1 MNKQLLSVVMLL
13 LAALSIGCDKSDG
26 DSTLYGESW
35 EEKWVVASKTVTV
48 TGDGE
53 PELCYWV
60 KIDDNPVWQICHCQ
74 IDGFNYESGYEYEL
88 LIQVQKVLEPLQDA
102 SSHQYTLLSIVSKQL
117 KDSNVPSLTGKPLAG
132 MSNVE

>member
-35 EEKWVVASKTVTV
+35 KEKWVVTSKTVTV

-60 KIDDNPVWQICHCQ
+60 KIDDNPVWQICHSQ

-88 LIQVQKVLEPLQDA
+88 LIQVQKVLEPLQNA

-117 KDSNVPSLTGKPLAG
+117 KDSDVPFLTDKPLAG
-132 MSNVE
+132 MLNVE

>member
-35 EEKWVVASKTVTV
+35 EEKWVVASKTVAV
-48 TGDGE
+48 SGVSE
-53 PELCYWV
+53 PELSYWV
-60 KIDDNPVWQICHCQ
+60 KIDDNPVWQICHSQ

-132 MSNVE
+132 MLNVE